1 MKRLLIVLVVAV
13 AGLLGSA
20 YYKITSSVTDGLE
33 LAKMQ
38 LAPFAA
44 MEYGSV
50 TTNFSGDVEVHDL
63 RFTSRA
69 TSEVI
74 AVDKVALGTGS
85 PWALLTLRDHF
96 QSGQMPDYLK
106 FSIEGLKADMAF
118 MSNLEEAA
126 QGSNPFS
133 QLETAGCGA
142 RSYFNRS
149 DLARMGYDYLTL
161 DMDVAYRLSET
172 GNQLTLT
179 TEMVSRNQMAVGLEM
194 VVYHSGSFSEMA
206 LSPQVAQT
214 AQLEA
219 ATIEFEDLGYL
230 NRTLDFCAKAL
241 AMETEA
247 YRTHH
252 LEAWVAEWQAMG
264 LKPSASLVDIYQ
276 DYLTHPGS
284 TLTFQMEPFP
294 ALDLGDNYLS
304 PDPVYLSGRLNPKLG
319 TERSGLQAIS
329 VSRADTAVAEER
341 RSPVSVP
348 ESAPSQ
354 PAAPEPAQSAPAS
367 SEGRISLAQL
377 DDHLQHDVQIQLAN
391 GRAIEGRIQ
400 AVEGNALKL
409 KRHMYGGT
417 MVVPVPLADIRS
429 VTLL

>member
-13 AGLLGSA
+13 AGLSGFA

-38 LAPFAA
+38 VAPFAA

-50 TTNFSGDVEVHDL
+50 STNFSGDITVNDL

-85 PWALLTLRDHF
+85 PWALLTLKDHL

-106 FSIEGLKADMAF
+106 FSLEGLKADMAF
-118 MSNLEEAA
+118 MSNLEQAA
-126 QGSNPFS
+126 EGDNPFS
-133 QLETAGCGA
+133 QLETAGCGD
-142 RSYFNRS
+142 RRYFNRS

-179 TEMVSRNQMAVGLEM
+179 IDTVSRNQMAVGLEM
-194 VVYHSGSFSEMA
+194 VVYHSGSFNEMA
-206 LSPQVAQT
+206 LSPQVAKT

-219 ATIEFEDLGYL
+219 ASIELEDLGYL
-230 NRTLDFCAKAL
+230 NRILDFCANEL
-241 AMETEA
+241 EMDTEA
-247 YRTHH
+247 YRARH
-252 LEAWVAEWQAMG
+252 LEAWTAEWQAMG
-264 LKPSASLVDIYQ
+264 LKPSDSLVEVYQ

-319 TERSGLQAIS
+319 TERSGLQSIS
-329 VSRADTAVAEER
+329 VSQADTAVAEER
-341 RSPVSVP
+341 SSPSSTS
-348 ESAPSQ
+348 ESAPSK
-354 PAAPEPAQSAPAS
+354 PAAPEPTRSAPAR

-377 DDHLQHDVQIQLAN
+377 DDHLQHDVQIQLAD
-391 GRAIEGRIQ
+391 GRAIKGRIQ

-417 MVVPVPLADIRS
+417 LVVPVPLGDIRS

>member
-1 MKRLLIVLVVAV
+1 MKRLLIFLVVAV
-13 AGLLGSA
+13 AGLFGFA

-33 LAKMQ
+33 LAKIQ

-50 TTNFSGDVEVHDL
+50 TTNFSGDIEVSHL

-85 PWALLTLRDHF
+85 PWALLTLKDRL

-106 FSIEGLKADMAF
+106 FSIEGLKADAAF
-118 MSNLEEAA
+118 MSNLEQAA
-126 QGSNPFS
+126 QGDSPFS
-133 QLETAGCGA
+133 QLETAGCGD
-142 RSYFNRS
+142 RNYFNRS

-161 DMDVAYRLSET
+161 DMDVAYQLSET

-206 LSPQVAQT
+206 LSPQVAKT
-214 AQLEA
+214 AKLEA

-230 NRTLDFCAKAL
+230 NRTMDFCAKEL
-241 AMETEA
+241 EMDTEA
-247 YRTHH
+247 YQARH
-252 LEAWVAEWQAMG
+252 LEAWAAEWQAMG
-264 LKPSASLVDIYQ
+264 LKPSESLVDVYQ

-341 RSPVSVP
+341 SSPS
-348 ESAPSQ
+348 SAPEAAPSK
-354 PAAPEPAQSAPAS
+354 PAPEPPQATPAR

-377 DDHLQHDVQIQLAN
+377 EDHIQHDVQIQLAD
-391 GRAIEGRIQ
+391 GRVIKGRIQ

-409 KRHMYGGT
+409 QRHMYGGT
-417 MVVPVPLADIRS
+417 IVAPVPLADIRS